1 MSRIN
6 TSKITGKI
14 RIRIMR
20 PWRGYP
26 VGAVIKPPGAMRQ
39 MLLQAKDQL
48 GNHVAEEVEEEEA
61 TQVAAKPTTAQAA
74 ASSEKPAAP
83 FELSNKAVVADGS
96 RKPEMRRKK

>member
-14 RIRIMR
+14 RIRIIR

-39 MLLQAKDQL
+39 ILLQAKDQL
-48 GNHVAEEVEEEEA
+48 GNRVAEEVEEEA
-61 TQVAAKPTTAQAA
+61 ADPVAAKAA
-74 ASSEKPAAP
+74 TPVVVVSEKPIVQ
-83 FELSNKAVVADGS
+83 EE
-96 RKPEMRRKK
+96 RKPGKKGK

>member
-14 RIRIMR
+14 RIRIIR

-39 MLLQAKDQL
+39 ILLQAKDQL
-48 GNHVAEEVEEEEA
+48 GNRVAEVVEEEEA
-61 TQVAAKPTTAQAA
+61 PPAAAKPSVERDPGPGEKPDTAQEEGRKGKRAEKA
-74 ASSEKPAAP
+74 ASR
-83 FELSNKAVVADGS
+83 DG
-96 RKPEMRRKK
+96 RAR

>member
-14 RIRIMR
+14 RIRIIR

-39 MLLQAKDQL
+39 ILLQAKDQL
-48 GNHVAEEVEEEEA
+48 GNRVAEEVQEEA
-61 TQVAAKPTTAQAA
+61 ADPVAGRAA
-74 ASSEKPAAP
+74 TPVVVVIEKPIVQ
-83 FELSNKAVVADGS
+83 EE
-96 RKPEMRRKK
+96 RKPGKKGK